1 MSTGTTET
9 ATGSPLRT
17 LGSVAVPVAGTWKA
31 DPGHTEVGFWGRHF
45 MLTKVRGRF
54 TDLDAT
60 VVIAADPVESKVEA
74 TIGMAS
80 VESGDA
86 ARDDH
91 LRSEDFFDVDNWP
104 EAHFE
109 STAVNWTGVGGTMV
123 GDLTIR
129 DVTHSVTLDV
139 EFLGAVRDPWDND
152 RAVFA
157 ATGEINR
164 ENWDLTWNMALE
176 TGGVLVS
183 KTIHLEFQIE
193 LIRQD

>member
-1 MSTGTTET
+1 MSTRTTQT
-9 ATGSPLRT
+9 ASESPVRK
-17 LGSVAVPVAGTWKA
+17 LGNVEVPVAGTWKA

-54 TDLDAT
+54 TDFDAT
-60 VVIAADPVESKVEA
+60 VVIATEPGESTVEA
-74 TIGMAS
+74 TIGMDS

-91 LRSEDFFDVDNWP
+91 LRSDDFFDVDHWP
-104 EAHFE
+104 EARFK
-109 STAVNWTGVGGTMV
+109 STAVRWTGVEGTMA

-129 DVTHSVTLDV
+129 DVTHPVTLEV
-139 EFLGAVRDPWDND
+139 EFLGGVRDPWDND

-164 ENWDLTWNMALE
+164 EDWDLTWNMALE
-176 TGGVLVS
+176 AGGVLVS
-183 KTIHLEFQIE
+183 KTIHLEFQVE
-193 LIRQD
+193 LIREK